1 MTNKGI
7 ELNKIGNYNESIV
20 YFDKALAI
28 DPKNVLALNEK
39 GNAYGGLGN
48 YKQAIASYD
57 KALVFGSQERYYI
70 R

>member
-28 DPKNVLALNEK
+28 DPRMFL
-39 GNAYGGLGN
+39 
-48 YKQAIASYD
+48 
-57 KALVFGSQERYYI
+57 R
-70 R
+70 